1 MYKRK
6 KSRKSKRKK
15 FYNSSKKMKNKKTI
29 LMLLVLVTGLTLQ
42 QSAEAQEARMNC
54 VDYWL
59 GRTSG
64 IQKSNSDEDNVP
76 FFTPTNVGIIIVVII
91 AIYYFVIRK

>member
-1 MYKRK
+1 MGRGV
-6 KSRKSKRKK
+6 
-15 FYNSSKKMKNKKTI
+15 NSCMNIAGWNHLFTPNSPE
-29 LMLLVLVTGLTLQ
+29 
-42 QSAEAQEARMNC
+42 AEAARNNC

-64 IQKSNSDEDNVP
+64 SGTMKKSDFGEDDMP
-76 FFTPTNVGIIIVVII
+76 FFTPKNVGIIIVVMI

>member
-1 MYKRK
+1 MGQGV
-6 KSRKSKRKK
+6 
-15 FYNSSKKMKNKKTI
+15 NSCLNIAGWNHLFTPNSP
-29 LMLLVLVTGLTLQ
+29 
-42 QSAEAQEARMNC
+42 EAQAARDNC

-64 IQKSNSDEDNVP
+64 PTSKSMKKSDSGADDMP
-76 FFTPTNVGIIIVVII
+76 FFTPTNVGIIIVVMI

>member
-1 MYKRK
+1 MAR
-6 KSRKSKRKK
+6 RGQRMGRGV
-15 FYNSSKKMKNKKTI
+15 NSCMNIAGWNHLFTPNSP
-29 LMLLVLVTGLTLQ
+29 
-42 QSAEAQEARMNC
+42 EAQAARNNC

-64 IQKSNSDEDNVP
+64 SGTMQKSDSGEDDMP
-76 FFTPTNVGIIIVVII
+76 FFTPTNVGIIIVVMI

>member
-1 MYKRK
+1 MGQGINGCMNIAGWNHL
-6 KSRKSKRKK
+6 
-15 FYNSSKKMKNKKTI
+15 FTYN
-29 LMLLVLVTGLTLQ
+29 
-42 QSAEAQEARMNC
+42 SAEAQRARQNC

-64 IQKSNSDEDNVP
+64 PIQKSDSGEDDMP
-76 FFTPTNVGIIIVVII
+76 FFTPTNVGIIIVVMI

>member
-1 MYKRK
+1 MGRGI
-6 KSRKSKRKK
+6 
-15 FYNSSKKMKNKKTI
+15 NSCLNIAGWNHLFTPN
-29 LMLLVLVTGLTLQ
+29 
-42 QSAEAQEARMNC
+42 SAEAQEARMNC

>member
-1 MYKRK
+1 MAR
-6 KSRKSKRKK
+6 RGQRMGRGI
-15 FYNSSKKMKNKKTI
+15 NSCMNIAGWNHLFTPNSP
-29 LMLLVLVTGLTLQ
+29 
-42 QSAEAQEARMNC
+42 EAQAARENC

-64 IQKSNSDEDNVP
+64 PMQKSDSGEDDMP
-76 FFTPTNVGIIIVVII
+76 FFTPTNVGIIIVVMI

>member
-1 MYKRK
+1 MGQGV
-6 KSRKSKRKK
+6 
-15 FYNSSKKMKNKKTI
+15 NSCLNIAGWNHLFTPNSP
-29 LMLLVLVTGLTLQ
+29 
-42 QSAEAQEARMNC
+42 EAQAARDNC

-64 IQKSNSDEDNVP
+64 TMPQPPSKLLLSTVMKKSDSGEDDMP
-76 FFTPTNVGIIIVVII
+76 FFTPTNVGIIIVVMI